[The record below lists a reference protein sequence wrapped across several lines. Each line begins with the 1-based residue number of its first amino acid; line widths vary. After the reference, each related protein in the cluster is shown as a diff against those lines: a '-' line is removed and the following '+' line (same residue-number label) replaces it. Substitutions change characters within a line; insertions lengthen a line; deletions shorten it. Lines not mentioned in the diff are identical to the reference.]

1 MSNLKPPKDMAGLTY
16 KIQGSC
22 IITSIEKGQI
32 EMAYRAIP
40 IDSEGYPLIPDNS
53 SYSRA
58 LELYIKW
65 QCFTDLFDEGKINI
79 QVLNNTQQQYAWA
92 VGQAQSDMI
101 RPTIDEME
109 AISNM
114 WNKLLPESTR
124 DHQYG
129 YLHEGTRER
138 IITH

>member
-1 MSNLKPPKDMAGLTY
+1 MLPDVPVFLK
-16 KIQGSC
+16 
-22 IITSIEKGQI
+22 
-32 EMAYRAIP
+32 
-40 IDSEGYPLIPDNS
+40 
-53 SYSRA
+53 A
-58 LELYIKW
+58 LELYIK
-65 QCFTDLFDEGKINI
+65 QEYFTILFDMQKINNA
-79 QVLNNTQQQYAWA
+79 VLANTQQQYAWA